1 MLKLNQYLKEAAAE
15 KDRHLTHIEDAVLEG
30 GVAGTRNAIQFL
42 ISLRDM
48 FADDGKTISE
58 SLGVS
63 SRLIESLILR
73 TKFDGAPAIYAGI
86 NPENGKFFVG
96 SKSIF
101 AKNAKLNYTEA
112 DVRKNHS
119 GGLADKLS
127 DALKYLPALG
137 IKGIVHGDFMFS
149 HSDLKSETI
158 DGRNYITFRPNT
170 ITYAVPK
177 DSAMARQVESARIG
191 IVFHTTYTGSRM
203 DSLTT
208 NFDIDIS
215 SLKKSRNVWFR
226 TNRFVDVT
234 GRATLTK
241 AENAKLTNLLSQAG
255 SVFRSIPASL
265 LNEISTNSTY
275 RVDIMTFNNQKVRA
289 GQSYSSG
296 YTTELIKWVG
306 DKYLK
311 GINDAKMP
319 ATKAKRKTERD
330 MILRWYRQHTA
341 HLKLI
346 FELQRILVEAKMLL
360 IGKFNQVN
368 DIGTFIHTGDG
379 GYRVTAPEGYVAAW
393 STGGDAVKLIDR
405 MEFSRTNFLAVKNW
419 GK

>member
-48 FADDGKTISE
+48 FADDGKTLSE
-58 SLGVS
+58 A
-63 SRLIESLILR
+63 SRGLILR

-101 AKNAKLNYTEA
+101 AKNSKLNYTQA
-112 DVRKNHS
+112 DIRKNHA

-127 DALKYLPALG
+127 EALKYLPALG

-170 ITYAVPK
+170 ITYAVLK
-177 DSAMARQVESARIG
+177 DSKVAREIESARIG
-191 IVFHTTYTGSRM
+191 IVFHTTYTGTRM

-208 NFDIDIS
+208 NFDIDIT
-215 SLKKSRNVWFR
+215 SLRKSKNVWFR
-226 TNRFVDVT
+226 TNRFMDVT

-241 AENAKLTNLLSQAG
+241 SENDRLSSILTNSGKL
-255 SVFRSIPASL
+255 FRQIPSAL
-265 LNEISTNSTY
+265 LNEIAVNDTY
-275 RVDIMTFNNQKVRA
+275 RIPIMTYYNQKVRV
-289 GQSYSSG
+289 G
-296 YTTELIKWVG
+296 EHIKSTHLQEIIKFVS
-306 DKYLK
+306 DKYDK
-311 GINDAKMP
+311 QIADAKMP
-319 ATKAKRKTERD
+319 ATKAKRTAEKKKVVG
-330 MILRWYRQHTA
+330 WYRRNA
-341 HLKLI
+341 AGLKLI
-346 FELQRILVEAKMLL
+346 FQLQNLL
-360 IGKFNQVN
+360 IDAKTMLIHKFNQVN
-368 DIGTFIHTGDG
+368 DIGTFLHTADG
-379 GYRVTAPEGYVAAW
+379 GYKVTTPEGYVAAW
-393 STGGDAVKLIDR
+393 SSGGDAVKLVDR
-405 MEFSRTNFLAVKNW
+405 MEFSRANFLAAKNW

>member
-1 MLKLNQYLKEAAAE
+1 MIRLSTYLTEAAAE

-48 FADDGKTISE
+48 FADDGQTLTE
-58 SLGVS
+58 ARG
-63 SRLIESLILR
+63 SLILR

-86 NPENGKFFVG
+86 NPENGRFFVG

-112 DVRKNHS
+112 DVRANHV

-127 DALKYLPALG
+127 QALKYLPALG
-137 IKGIVHGDFMFS
+137 IKGIIHGDFMFS

-177 DSAMARQVESARIG
+177 DSGVAREVQSARIG
-191 IVFHTTYTGSRM
+191 IVFHTSYTGPRM

-208 NFDIDIS
+208 NFDVDIT
-215 SLKKSRNVWFR
+215 SLRKSKNVWFR
-226 TNRFVDVT
+226 SNRFVDVT

-241 AENAKLTNLLSQAG
+241 SENAKLTSILSQCG
-255 SVFRSIPASL
+255 TTFRTIPASL
-265 LNEISTNSTY
+265 LNQIATNETY
-275 RVDIMTFNNQKVRA
+275 RVQIMSFYNQKVRA
-289 GQSYSSG
+289 GEHMTSG
-296 YTTELIKWVG
+296 HTAQLIKWVG
-306 DKYLK
+306 DKYQK
-311 GINDAKMP
+311 QIDDAKMP
-319 ATKAKRKTERD
+319 ATKAKRKAERD
-330 MILRWYRQHTA
+330 MVLRWYRNNA
-341 HLKLI
+341 ADLKKIFALQNLLI
-346 FELQRILVEAKMLL
+346 DAKMLL
-360 IGKFNQVN
+360 IAKFNQVN
-368 DIGTFIHTGDG
+368 DLGTFLHTADG
-379 GYRVTAPEGYVAAW
+379 GYKVTTPEGYVAAW
-393 STGGDAVKLIDR
+393 STGGDAVKLVDR
-405 MEFSRTNFLAVKNW
+405 MEFSRANFLAVKNW

>member
-58 SLGVS
+58 AAG
-63 SRLIESLILR
+63 SLILR

-101 AKNAKLNYTEA
+101 AKNAKLNYTQA

-158 DGRNYITFRPNT
+158 DGHNYITFRPNT

-177 DSAMARQVESARIG
+177 DSKMAREVESARIG

-208 NFDIDIS
+208 HFDIDIS
-215 SLKKSRNVWFR
+215 SLNKSRNVWAR

-234 GRATLTK
+234 GKATLTK
-241 AENAKLTNLLSQAG
+241 VENDKLTSLLSQAG

-296 YTTELIKWVG
+296 YTAELIKWVG

-319 ATKAKRKTERD
+319 ATKQKRINERNL
-330 MILRWYRQHTA
+330 ILRWYRQHA
-341 HLKLI
+341 SHLKLV
-346 FELQRILVEAKMLL
+346 FELQRILVEAKMIL
-360 IGKFNQVN
+360 IRKFNQVN
-368 DIGTFIHTGDG
+368 DIGTFIHTPDG